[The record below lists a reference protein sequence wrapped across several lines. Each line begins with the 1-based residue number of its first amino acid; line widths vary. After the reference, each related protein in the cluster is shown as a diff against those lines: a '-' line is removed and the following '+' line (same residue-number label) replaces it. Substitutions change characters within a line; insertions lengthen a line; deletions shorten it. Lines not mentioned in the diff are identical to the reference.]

1 MPDRSAAV
9 DEQAVLDE
17 LYGLR
22 PDRFTAARTRHATR
36 ARQAGDRE
44 LGARLTALR
53 RPTLAAWASNQLVR
67 AHPEQVAPILRLER
81 YAAERLIDLGTA
93 PVAEPADI
101 RQQQHALRGAEQVK
115 EFIAKERGEFVP
127 GTLLISGTIP
137 MAEGID
143 QFADRWRVELA
154 DPTSGASIEL
164 AYDVVPLP
172 APIG

>member
-1 MPDRSAAV
+1 LPDSA
-9 DEQAVLDE
+9 LDT
-17 LYGLR
+17 LL
-22 PDRFTAARTRHATR
+22 PPPHLLCTAS
-36 ARQAGDRE
+36 E
-44 LGARLTALR
+44 
-53 RPTLAAWASNQLVR
+53 
-67 AHPEQVAPILRLER
+67 
-81 YAAERLIDLGTA
+81 
-93 PVAEPADI
+93 
-101 RQQQHALRGAEQVK
+101 

>member
-1 MPDRSAAV
+1 V
-9 DEQAVLDE
+9 GNGGGV
-17 LYGLR
+17 
-22 PDRFTAARTRHATR
+22 
-36 ARQAGDRE
+36 
-44 LGARLTALR
+44 
-53 RPTLAAWASNQLVR
+53 V
-67 AHPEQVAPILRLER
+67 ER

-101 RQQQHALRGAEQVK
+101 RQQQRALRGAEQVK

-154 DPTSGASIEL
+154 DPTSGASTEL